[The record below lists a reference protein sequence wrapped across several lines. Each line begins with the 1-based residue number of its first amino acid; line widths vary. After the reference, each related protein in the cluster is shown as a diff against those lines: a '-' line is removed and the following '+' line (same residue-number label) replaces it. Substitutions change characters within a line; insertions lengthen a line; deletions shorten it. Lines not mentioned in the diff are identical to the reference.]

1 MTAPTASSGPLPSPA
16 LAMPEPPPRLRRPG
30 PVPTLLLCVAGALVV
45 HGTASGAR
53 ISPATIVEGIG
64 RTGEFLSDAFPPD
77 LDRAGAVAWATLET
91 FEIALIGTVLG
102 VVLSIPL
109 SVCAARNL
117 APGRLPH
124 AAARGLIALLRT
136 IPDVLW
142 GLLFVV
148 TVGLG
153 PEAGVLAIAADVAGL
168 CGRFF
173 ADRLEDVPAPLT
185 EALRATGASPVG
197 VLLGGVA
204 PAVAP
209 SFAGIALYGLENATR
224 SSVILGVVGAGG
236 IGIELTTSM
245 ELLRY
250 DEATTIIIA
259 IFVVVLAVERVA
271 ALIRRRLGVGVAL
284 PS

>member
-1 MTAPTASSGPLPSPA
+1 VPTALLA
-16 LAMPEPPPRLRRPG
+16 L
-30 PVPTLLLCVAGALVV
+30 TLGLVV
-45 HGTASGAR
+45 HGIASGAR
-53 ISPATIVEGIG
+53 VSPTTMLDGLG
-64 RTGEFLSDAFPPD
+64 RTGEFLGDAFPPD
-77 LDRAGAVAWATLET
+77 LSRVGSVARATLET

-102 VVLSIPL
+102 VALGVPL
-109 SVCAARNL
+109 SVLAARNMS
-117 APGRLPH
+117 PGPAVH
-124 AAARGLIALLRT
+124 ATARGVIALLRT
-136 IPDVLW
+136 IPDVMW

-173 ADRLEDVPAPLT
+173 ADRLEDVPDPLT
-185 EALRATGASPVG
+185 EALRATGASRIG

-204 PAVAP
+204 PSVAP
-209 SFAGIALYGLENATR
+209 SFVGIALYGLENATR

-250 DEATTIIIA
+250 DEAATIIIA
-259 IFVVVLAVERVA
+259 IFVVVLAVERIA
-271 ALIRRRLGVGVAL
+271 ALIRRRLGVGAT
-284 PS
+284 PAG